1 MTLTRILLTTIS
13 TPIEEE
19 RANSPR
25 VRRYVWVMQNV
36 MSRVYQKKCSCVR
49 HARRVHDGSPIGA
62 HVHRPHFLIR
72 PQYGPALAMI
82 R

>member
-1 MTLTRILLTTIS
+1 
-13 TPIEEE
+13 
-19 RANSPR
+19 
-25 VRRYVWVMQNV
+25 MQNV
-36 MSRVYQKKCSCVR
+36 MPRVYQKKCSCVR